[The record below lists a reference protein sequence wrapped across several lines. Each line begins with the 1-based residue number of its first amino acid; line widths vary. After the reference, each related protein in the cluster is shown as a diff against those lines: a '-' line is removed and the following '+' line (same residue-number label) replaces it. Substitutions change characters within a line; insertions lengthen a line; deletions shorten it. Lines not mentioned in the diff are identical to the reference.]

1 MPRPRFEKL
10 PLQRRQHILD
20 TAGRAFAERGF
31 ENTSLNAILDQAV
44 VSKGA
49 AYYYFDSK
57 EDLFWTAV
65 QHFSRDLVRLDELDP
80 ATLSRDTYWAAVLDF
95 YRRPLLRARDR
106 PWAAG
111 LLRAANE
118 LRHSASAEPPGSS
131 LIDELFD
138 FARVVFKRGQDLGV
152 VRDDL
157 PEELLLGW
165 VEALDS
171 ANDRWI
177 HQHWHELDDA
187 GVSQCAARFIDALRR
202 LLSPPAFHEGASLCP

>member
-1 MPRPRFEKL
+1 VPRPRFDKL
-10 PLQRRQHILD
+10 PLHRRVHILD
-20 TAGRAFAERGF
+20 TAGRVFAERGF
-31 ENTSLNAILDQAV
+31 QDASLNAILDQAG

-65 QHFSRDLVRLDELDP
+65 QHFSRELVRLDEIDP
-80 ATLSRDTYWAAVLDF
+80 AMLSRDTYWAAVLDF

-118 LRHSASAEPPGSS
+118 LGHSASAEAPVSS
-131 LIDELFD
+131 LIAELLD
-138 FARVVFKRGQDLGV
+138 LARAVFKRGHELGV

-157 PEELLLGW
+157 PEDLLLGW

-177 HQHWHELDDA
+177 QQNWHELDDQGFSHA
-187 GVSQCAARFIDALRR
+187 AARFIDALRR
-202 LLSPPAFHEGASLCP
+202 LLSPPAFNEGG